1 MKTKPTLLKK
11 IIVITGIILGIFIV
25 LNVGMVIGARRVSY
39 MNQHGSI
46 GQITKIDQDSIFIKD
61 PDGIE
66 KLIVVGTST
75 EIRNKDKN
83 KKIFYGCRGAWYAP
97 FVNARTE
104 ETDDVVLFDF
114 VRNIYRVDKLKKI
127 RSDFKRPAAESFCI

>member
-11 IIVITGIILGIFIV
+11 IIIVVGIILGIFVV
-25 LNVGMVIGARRVSY
+25 LNIGMVIGARQASY
-39 MNQHGSI
+39 MNQHGAI

-75 EIRNKDKN
+75 EIKNKDKMSSVSDLHADEFIIAIGSPDN
-83 KKIFYGCRGAWYAP
+83 ACQLEAKAIQIVPPPPFY
-97 FVNARTE
+97 
-104 ETDDVVLFDF
+104 
-114 VRNIYRVDKLKKI
+114 KSSK
-127 RSDFKRPAAESFCI
+127 

>member
-25 LNVGMVIGARRVSY
+25 LNVGMVIGSRQASY
-39 MNQHGSI
+39 MNQHSAI

-75 EIRNKDKN
+75 EIRNKDKILSTSDLN
-83 KKIFYGCRGAWYAP
+83 IDDFIVAIGSPDNACQLEAKAIQVVPPPPFY
-97 FVNARTE
+97 
-104 ETDDVVLFDF
+104 
-114 VRNIYRVDKLKKI
+114 KSSK
-127 RSDFKRPAAESFCI
+127 

>member
-25 LNVGMVIGARRVSY
+25 LNIGIVIGARQASY
-39 MNQHGSI
+39 MNQHSSI

-75 EIRNKDKN
+75 EIRNKDTVSSVSDLHVDDFIVAIGSPDNACQLEAKA
-83 KKIFYGCRGAWYAP
+83 IQVVPPPPFYKSS
-97 FVNARTE
+97 N
-104 ETDDVVLFDF
+104 
-114 VRNIYRVDKLKKI
+114 
-127 RSDFKRPAAESFCI
+127 